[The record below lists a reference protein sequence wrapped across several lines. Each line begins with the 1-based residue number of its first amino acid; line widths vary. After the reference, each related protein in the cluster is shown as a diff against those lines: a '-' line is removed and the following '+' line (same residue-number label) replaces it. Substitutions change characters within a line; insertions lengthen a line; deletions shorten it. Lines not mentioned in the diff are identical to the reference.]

1 MFKKVLKGFLVLAAC
16 FAVTAVS
23 AKEVKAEEDPVKF
36 YMYDE
41 SGKLLVPPEGID
53 VTNGESFHQD
63 YFSDM
68 VSQVR
73 TCEFKNSTENK
84 PYKVKGRING
94 HEVDSFDVTS
104 DFPNGAGL
112 WDRTSGSMSIEA
124 YKDGDNYVVSFSIS
138 AGERYGHIQLPS
150 GKYAKV
156 TFLGDIN
163 NKSKYA
169 LDSEPHDLVLEP
181 YVNSCNGKIGTLCG
195 VCGYEFDTV
204 PATAPVEAPKAEAP
218 KQEEKQEEKHEDL
231 SAKAFGGR
239 KADQLS
245 VAEQKSAV
253 SYALECL
260 RAGGNALPAQA
271 VTVNVG
277 GKAQDI
283 AAVVA
288 EDRNATNQQ
297 MFAQVMATRLGF
309 KKVTALKTYDMY
321 ALSASSTVKNNAQVI
336 KWANTGLKAGDTAFV
351 VWYNQKLGRIE
362 LLPAVVGVDG
372 SVAVNVPALGDV
384 STMTIVKADK

>member
-23 AKEVKAEEDPVKF
+23 AKEVKAEKDPVKF

-41 SGKLLVPPEGID
+41 SGDLLVPSEGID

-73 TCEFKNSTENK
+73 TCEFKNSTEKK
-84 PYKVKGRING
+84 PYKVTGSING
-94 HEVDSFDVTS
+94 HDVPSFNVTS
-104 DFPNGAGL
+104 GFPNGAGL
-112 WDRTSGSMSIEA
+112 WDRTSGSMSIDA
-124 YKDGDNYVVSFSIS
+124 YKDGDNYVVSFSIQ

-163 NKSKYA
+163 NKSNYA

-195 VCGYEFDTV
+195 VCGYELDTV
-204 PATAPVEAPKAEAP
+204 PATTPAAKTEAP
-218 KQEEKQEEKHEDL
+218 KQEVKAEEKHEDL

-239 KADQLS
+239 KAEQLS

-253 SYALECL
+253 SYALESL

-351 VWYNQKLGRIE
+351 VWYNQKLGRTE

>member
-1 MFKKVLKGFLVLAAC
+1 MLKKVLKGFLVLAAC

-23 AKEVKAEEDPVKF
+23 AKEVKAEEAPVKF
-36 YMYDE
+36 VMYDGNGDSIAEVNE
-41 SGKLLVPPEGID
+41 SELPFVVYYSGAE
-53 VTNGESFHQD
+53 
-63 YFSDM
+63 
-68 VSQVR
+68 VSQGR
-73 TCEFKNSTENK
+73 SGGFKQSGSYIS
-84 PYKVKGRING
+84 YKVIGRING
-94 HEVDSFDVTS
+94 NLVDERTISGDS
-104 DFPNGAGL
+104 AGL
-112 WDRTSGSMSIEA
+112 FDRYSESMSINA
-124 YKDGDNYVVSFSIS
+124 YKDGDLYIVEYSLGSADRIGYVELPNGKHARVIFLGNMSDRTNYVID
-138 AGERYGHIQLPS
+138 GEGNIHDPQWETYIDCSGHTVIGCKRCP
-150 GKYAKV
+150 
-156 TFLGDIN
+156 IN
-163 NKSKYA
+163 KAS
-169 LDSEPHDLVLEP
+169 
-181 YVNSCNGKIGTLCG
+181 T
-195 VCGYEFDTV
+195 
-204 PATAPVEAPKAEAP
+204 PAPAPKAEAP
-218 KQEEKQEEKHEDL
+218 KQEVKAEEKHEDL

-253 SYALECL
+253 SYALESL

-297 MFAQVMATRLGF
+297 MFAQVMATKLGF

-351 VWYNQKLGRIE
+351 VWYNQKLGKIE

-372 SVAVNVPALGDV
+372 TVAVNVPALGDV

>member
-23 AKEVKAEEDPVKF
+23 AKEVKAGEGAVTF
-36 YMYDE
+36 YMYDG
-41 SGKLLVPPEGID
+41 SGGIIAQK
-53 VTNGESFHQD
+53 VANTSGEPF
-63 YFSDM
+63 FSATYSGQA
-68 VSQVR
+68 VSEKR
-73 TCEFKNSTENK
+73 TCAFKQDDK
-84 PYKVKGRING
+84 IIPHRVKGSING
-94 HEVDSFDVTS
+94 HDKGSWDAYKGEPSAPS
-104 DFPNGAGL
+104 GSGL
-112 WDRTSGSMSIEA
+112 WDRYSDKISIKAYWGGSSYIVE
-124 YKDGDNYVVSFSIS
+124 FSLES
-138 AGERYGHIQLPS
+138 TERI
-150 GKYAKV
+150 
-156 TFLGDIN
+156 
-163 NKSKYA
+163 
-169 LDSEPHDLVLEP
+169 
-181 YVNSCNGKIGTLCG
+181 
-195 VCGYEFDTV
+195 
-204 PATAPVEAPKAEAP
+204 AEAP
-218 KQEEKQEEKHEDL
+218 KQEEKHEDL

-239 KADQLS
+239 KPDQLS
-245 VAEQKSAV
+245 VAEQKTAV

-321 ALSASSTVKNNAQVI
+321 ALSASSTVKNNTQVI

-351 VWYNQKLGRIE
+351 VWYNQKLGRTE

>member
-23 AKEVKAEEDPVKF
+23 AKEVKAEEGPVEF
-36 YMYDE
+36 YMYNESGGIIKKVVADE
-41 SGKLLVPPEGID
+41 SGVLSYS
-53 VTNGESFHQD
+53 VT
-63 YFSDM
+63 YFGSE
-68 VSQVR
+68 VSERR
-73 TCEFKNSTENK
+73 TCEFKQNDVRIQHMIKAN
-84 PYKVKGRING
+84 ING
-94 HEVDSFDVTS
+94 HYVKSWMS
-104 DFPNGAGL
+104 DPDEPDGAGL
-112 WDRTSGSMSIEA
+112 WDGNSDKISIKA
-124 YKDGDNYVVSFSIS
+124 SYKDGLAIVEFN
-138 AGERYGHIQLPS
+138 
-150 GKYAKV
+150 
-156 TFLGDIN
+156 
-163 NKSKYA
+163 
-169 LDSEPHDLVLEP
+169 LE
-181 YVNSCNGKIGTLCG
+181 STDRI
-195 VCGYEFDTV
+195 
-204 PATAPVEAPKAEAP
+204 AEAP
-218 KQEEKQEEKHEDL
+218 KQEEKHEEKHEDL

>member
-23 AKEVKAEEDPVKF
+23 AKEVKADEDPVKF
-36 YMYDE
+36 YMYDG
-41 SGKLLVPPEGID
+41 SGKLLVPSEGID
-53 VTNGESFHQD
+53 VTSESF
-63 YFSDM
+63 YIEYKGSE

-73 TCEFKNSTENK
+73 TCEFKNSTGNK
-84 PYKVKGRING
+84 PYKVTGSING
-94 HEVDSFDVTS
+94 HDVPSFDVTS
-104 DFPNGAGL
+104 GFPNGAGL

-124 YKDGDNYVVSFSIS
+124 RYDGANYVVSFSIS
-138 AGERYGHIQLPS
+138 AGERRGHIQLPS

-163 NKSKYA
+163 NKSNYA

-195 VCGYEFDTV
+195 VCGYELDTV

-218 KQEEKQEEKHEDL
+218 KQEEKHEDL

-239 KADQLS
+239 KAEQLS

-253 SYALECL
+253 SYALESL

>member
-23 AKEVKAEEDPVKF
+23 AKEVKAEGYSVRF
-36 YMYDE
+36 YMYD
-41 SGKLLVPPEGID
+41 GNDNLLVKEGGID
-53 VTNGESFHQD
+53 VTNGERFQET
-63 YFSDM
+63 YVSDM

-73 TCEFKNSTENK
+73 KCEFKDSNGENK
-84 PYKVKGRING
+84 PYTVKGRING
-94 HEVDSFDVTS
+94 HEVGSFDVTS

-124 YKDGDNYVVSFSIS
+124 YKDGDNYVVSFSIQ
-138 AGERYGHIQLPS
+138 ADERYGHIQLPN
-150 GKYAKV
+150 GKHAKV
-156 TFLGDIN
+156 IFTGDMSDRTSYVIDGEENIHDPQWETYIDCSGHTVIRCKICHIN
-163 NKSKYA
+163 K
-169 LDSEPHDLVLEP
+169 
-181 YVNSCNGKIGTLCG
+181 
-195 VCGYEFDTV
+195 
-204 PATAPVEAPKAEAP
+204 APAPKAEAP

>member
-23 AKEVKAEEDPVKF
+23 AKEVKAEGDPVTF
-36 YMYDE
+36 VMYDGNGNNIKEVNE
-41 SGKLLVPPEGID
+41 SNLPFSITYSGAEVSQGRSGGFKQNGRYISYKVIGEINGKLV
-53 VTNGESFHQD
+53 GERT
-63 YFSDM
+63 
-68 VSQVR
+68 VS
-73 TCEFKNSTENK
+73 
-84 PYKVKGRING
+84 G
-94 HEVDSFDVTS
+94 DS
-104 DFPNGAGL
+104 AGL
-112 WDRTSGSMSIEA
+112 WDRTSGSMSIKA
-124 YKDGDNYVVSFSIS
+124 YKDGDNYVVSFSIQ
-138 AGERYGHIQLPS
+138 ADERYGYIQLP
-150 GKYAKV
+150 
-156 TFLGDIN
+156 
-163 NKSKYA
+163 
-169 LDSEPHDLVLEP
+169 
-181 YVNSCNGKIGTLCG
+181 NGKHARVIFTGDMSDRTSYVSDGEENIHDPQWETYIDCSG
-195 VCGYEFDTV
+195 HTV
-204 PATAPVEAPKAEAP
+204 ISCKICHINKAHAPKAEAP
-218 KQEEKQEEKHEDL
+218 KQEEKHEDL

>member
-36 YMYDE
+36 YMYDG
-41 SGKLLVPPEGID
+41 SGSMIKEVDADKSGVPFFS
-53 VTNGESFHQD
+53 VTYSGPA
-63 YFSDM
+63 
-68 VSQVR
+68 VSKVR
-73 TCEFKNSTENK
+73 TCEFKQGDKNISHM
-84 PYKVKGRING
+84 VKGSING
-94 HEVDSFDVTS
+94 HDVGSWMADTGKP
-104 DFPNGAGL
+104 DGAGL
-112 WDRTSGSMSIEA
+112 YDKHSDKISIKAYWDRKSYIVE
-124 YKDGDNYVVSFSIS
+124 FSLES
-138 AGERYGHIQLPS
+138 TERI
-150 GKYAKV
+150 
-156 TFLGDIN
+156 
-163 NKSKYA
+163 
-169 LDSEPHDLVLEP
+169 
-181 YVNSCNGKIGTLCG
+181 
-195 VCGYEFDTV
+195 
-204 PATAPVEAPKAEAP
+204 AEAP

>member
-23 AKEVKAEEDPVKF
+23 AKEVKADEDVMF
-36 YMYDE
+36 YMYDG
-41 SGKLLVPPEGID
+41 SGNKIKTEVAN
-53 VTNGESFHQD
+53 TSGEPF
-63 YFSDM
+63 FSATYSGPA

-73 TCEFKNSTENK
+73 TCEFMQDGKRIQHM
-84 PYKVKGRING
+84 VKANING
-94 HEVDSFDVTS
+94 HYVKSWKS
-104 DFPNGAGL
+104 DPTGPDGAGL
-112 WDRTSGSMSIEA
+112 YDKKSDKISIKA
-124 YKDGDNYVVSFSIS
+124 YYKDGNYIVEFFLEST
-138 AGERYGHIQLPS
+138 ERI
-150 GKYAKV
+150 
-156 TFLGDIN
+156 
-163 NKSKYA
+163 
-169 LDSEPHDLVLEP
+169 
-181 YVNSCNGKIGTLCG
+181 
-195 VCGYEFDTV
+195 
-204 PATAPVEAPKAEAP
+204 AEAP
-218 KQEEKQEEKHEDL
+218 KQEEKHEEKHEDL

-253 SYALECL
+253 SYALESL

-351 VWYNQKLGRIE
+351 VWYNQKLGRTE

>member
-1 MFKKVLKGFLVLAAC
+1 MLKKVLKGFLVLAAC

-23 AKEVKAEEDPVKF
+23 AKEVKAVEDPVKF
-36 YMYDE
+36 YMYD
-41 SGKLLVPPEGID
+41 GNGNAIVDGFD
-53 VTNGESFHQD
+53 VTSESFYVEYQG
-63 YFSDM
+63 SE

-84 PYKVKGRING
+84 PYKVTGSING
-94 HEVDSFDVTS
+94 HVVPSFDVTS
-104 DFPNGAGL
+104 GFPNGAGL
-112 WDRTSGSMSIEA
+112 WDRTSGSMRIEA
-124 YKDGDNYVVSFSIS
+124 RYDDANYVVSFSIL

-156 TFLGDIN
+156 IFLGDIN
-163 NKSKYA
+163 NKSNYA

-195 VCGYEFDTV
+195 VCGYELDTV
-204 PATAPVEAPKAEAP
+204 PATTPAAKTEAP
-218 KQEEKQEEKHEDL
+218 KQEEKHEDL

-253 SYALECL
+253 SYALESL

-288 EDRNATNQQ
+288 DNRNTANQQ
-297 MFAQVMATRLGF
+297 MFAQVMAANLGF

-321 ALSASSTVKNNAQVI
+321 TLNASSTVKNNSQVI

-351 VWYNQKLGRIE
+351 VWYNQKLGKIE

-372 SVAVNVPALGDV
+372 TVAVNVPALGDV

>member
-1 MFKKVLKGFLVLAAC
+1 M
-16 FAVTAVS
+16 S
-23 AKEVKAEEDPVKF
+23 
-36 YMYDE
+36 
-41 SGKLLVPPEGID
+41 
-53 VTNGESFHQD
+53 
-63 YFSDM
+63 
-68 VSQVR
+68 
-73 TCEFKNSTENK
+73 
-84 PYKVKGRING
+84 
-94 HEVDSFDVTS
+94 
-104 DFPNGAGL
+104 
-112 WDRTSGSMSIEA
+112 DRTSYVI
-124 YKDGDNYVVSFSIS
+124 DGEENIHDPQWETYIDCS
-138 AGERYGHIQLPS
+138 GHTVIRC
-150 GKYAKV
+150 KICH
-156 TFLGDIN
+156 IN
-163 NKSKYA
+163 KA
-169 LDSEPHDLVLEP
+169 H
-181 YVNSCNGKIGTLCG
+181 
-195 VCGYEFDTV
+195 
-204 PATAPVEAPKAEAP
+204 APKAEAP